1 MESTRRQNMSTDSG
15 RIDIYEQHV
24 DRAYLSPGRSSETRD
39 SGRRA
44 AGDRPMS
51 EFDPTQ
57 PYNDL
62 PDLPPPADEIES
74 TEILKI
80 CINAR
85 VALAEL
91 KQAAE
96 LIPNAAVLVNALPLL
111 EARASSEIENI
122 VTTTDKLFEFVDM
135 AEDKADAATKEA
147 LRYRTALFEGAKMV
161 QRRMLSTDMAIQI
174 CSTIK
179 DMELDL
185 RADSGTRLTN
195 RSTGEVIYTPPVGQA
210 LLQEKLDNWS
220 DFMHRHTEIDPLIRM
235 AIQHYQFEA
244 IHPFTD
250 GNGRTGRVIN
260 ILFLVEQGLLDSP
273 ILYLSRHIIQNKAQ
287 YYQLLNG
294 VTHNQAWE
302 PWIEYMLRGVEET
315 CSWTTDK
322 IKAIRELMQ
331 HTSQYVQKQ
340 LPKTYTWE
348 LVEALFRQPYC
359 RINNLVAAGIA
370 KRQTASV
377 YLKQLCDIGV
387 LREHKSGRETLFIH
401 PKYIELLTGEENV
414 WVYYAGVETEVAQFA
429 AAD

>member
-1 MESTRRQNMSTDSG
+1 MPD
-15 RIDIYEQHV
+15 
-24 DRAYLSPGRSSETRD
+24 
-39 SGRRA
+39 
-44 AGDRPMS
+44 
-51 EFDPTQ
+51 FDPSR

-62 PDLPPPADEIES
+62 PLLPPPAGEIET
-74 TEILKI
+74 TEILKT

-96 LIPNAAVLVNALPLL
+96 LIPNAEVLVNALPLL

-161 QRRMLSTDMAIQI
+161 QRRMLSTEMAIQI

-179 DMELDL
+179 DIDLDL

-195 RSTGEVIYTPPVGQA
+195 RRSGEVIYTPPVGQT
-210 LLQEKLDNWS
+210 LIQEKLENWS

-250 GNGRTGRVIN
+250 GNGRTGRIIN

-273 ILYLSRHIIQNKAQ
+273 ILYLSRHIIQNKSQ
-287 YYQLLNG
+287 YYQLLND
-294 VTHNQAWE
+294 VTRNQAWG
-302 PWIEYMLRGVEET
+302 PWIEYMLRGVDET
-315 CSWTTDK
+315 CNWTTDK

-331 HTSQYVQKQ
+331 HTSEYVQKQ
-340 LPKTYTWE
+340 LPKTYSWE

-359 RINNLVAAGIA
+359 RIGNLVSAGIA